1 MRDRSMRHDS
11 IRGRRRT
18 LLAASLMGAGFFAAS
33 FSAPP
38 AAAAPGSGA
47 KPWQSLPPTP
57 ALPAGTVG
65 RHAEIQG
72 ARIWYAE
79 WGAAAA
85 DAPVLL
91 LHGGFGNSNYF
102 GDLIP
107 ALVAHRYRVIAIDS
121 RGHGRSTRG
130 DAPLSYHLMAQDVIG
145 LLDALKVPKVY
156 LVGWSDGGI
165 TGLDLAMNH
174 PERLAGLFAFGANA
188 DLSGLTGAPDK
199 TPVFGAYLERT
210 AHEYRT
216 LSPNPQDWEGFS
228 AAVNKMW
235 ETLPA
240 FTRSELASIKVPTTI
255 ADGEFDEA
263 IKQTHD
269 EYMAQAI
276 PGARLVILPD
286 VSHFAMLQDPRAFNA
301 AVLRFLKGGPPP
313 AAFLHDAT
321 RLID

>member
-1 MRDRSMRHDS
+1 MRDEW
-11 IRGRRRT
+11 IRGCCRA
-18 LLAASLMGAGFFAAS
+18 LLAALIAGGACGASVAAD
-33 FSAPP
+33 
-38 AAAAPGSGA
+38 A
-47 KPWQSLPPTP
+47 KPWQTLPPTP
-57 ALPAGTVG
+57 ALPRATVG
-65 RHAEIQG
+65 HHLEVQG
-72 ARIWYAE
+72 ARLWYAE
-79 WGAAAA
+79 WGAGSAGAC
-85 DAPVLL
+85 VLL

-102 GDLIP
+102 GNLIP
-107 ALVAHRYRVIAIDS
+107 VLVKHHYRVIAMDS
-121 RGHGRSTRG
+121 RGHGRSTRS

-145 LLDALKVPKVY
+145 LLDHLRVAKVY

-210 AHEYRT
+210 VQEYRA
-216 LSPNPQDWEGFS
+216 LSPTPNDWDGFS
-228 AAVNKMW
+228 AAVNTMW

-240 FTRSELASIKVPTTI
+240 FTRAGLASIKVPTTI

-263 IKQTHD
+263 IKQAHD

-286 VSHFAMLQDPRAFNA
+286 VSHFAMLQNPRAFNA
-301 AVLRFLKGGPPP
+301 AVLRFLKGG
-313 AAFLHDAT
+313 
-321 RLID
+321 